1 MNKQEYLEEMLSAAV
16 RTFKI
21 GEKYAGEFSDSVFDM
36 LDAIKDS
43 GLEYGVVECSMD
55 LEAYTKGCR

>member
-1 MNKQEYLEEMLSAAV
+1 
-16 RTFKI
+16 
-21 GEKYAGEFSDSVFDM
+21 M

-55 LEAYTKGCR
+55 LEALHKGLQMRSDIHRTIA